1 MSWSRVQGNNN
12 DNSATATTL
21 AVSLGAA
28 VSSGS
33 LVIITIT
40 WGAVTSPTPTVTDDK
55 SNSYHLV
62 PASQYSSNFNQGVAV
77 YYLGNVTNGP
87 TTFTATLHSSN
98 QNGIIVEEF
107 SGGQAAGDPIDGN
120 AGQEQDA
127 LASTSADAITSG
139 TFTTTANGDL
149 LFGAELSTAQFPDA
163 VGTGFTLGIQDSNSG
178 AFIETEY
185 KVQSASSSSSAATFT
200 QNTGFNNWLTLG
212 VAFKAGVPPFVLPLS
227 LMPKRLV

>member
-1 MSWSRVQGNNN
+1 MSWTRVQGNSN
-12 DNSATATTL
+12 DNSANATSL
-21 AVSLGAA
+21 AVSLGGA

-33 LVIITIT
+33 LVVITII

-62 PASQYSSNFNQGVAV
+62 PASQYSNNFNQGVAV
-77 YYLGNVTNGP
+77 YYLGNVANGP

-98 QNGIIVEEF
+98 QNSILVEEF
-107 SGGQAAGDPIDGN
+107 SGGAAVGDPIDGN

-139 TFTTTANGDL
+139 TFTTTTNGDL
-149 LFGAELSTAQFPDA
+149 IFGAELSTAQFPDA

-178 AFIETEY
+178 AFLETEY
-185 KVQSASSSSSAATFT
+185 RTQAAASSTTAATFT
-200 QNTGFNNWLTLG
+200 QNTGFNNWLTVG
-212 VAFKAGVPPFVLPLS
+212 AAFKPGAAPVPMTLS
-227 LMPKRLV
+227 KKQAVMM